1 METKDNRIVLM
12 ETIEQDPE
20 AKALFDQAVEKIAPG
35 AVAAAVEGDRINRV
49 VAEKLA
55 KLDETQKKL
64 DAQTRTLEIHGAVNA
79 ERRKLLSS
87 PLAQEHGLTLA
98 DLPAI
103 ETLMKEQE
111 IGNHL
116 SAAQF
121 YVNARIIG
129 SPRGDPTEGQIAFPR
144 GDMNAFFKGEGE
156 GRSITDGPNP
166 RDMGKQWALDRAHK
180 DWRAIKNKQRLD
192 PSPYDDEL
200 DARGYLVG
208 GAR

>member
-55 KLDETQKKL
+55 KLDEAQKKL

-98 DLPAI
+98 ETWIFPPA
-103 ETLMKEQE
+103 
-111 IGNHL
+111 
-116 SAAQF
+116 
-121 YVNARIIG
+121 RCR
-129 SPRGDPTEGQIAFPR
+129 PRHPR
-144 GDMNAFFKGEGE
+144 
-156 GRSITDGPNP
+156 P
-166 RDMGKQWALDRAHK
+166 H
-180 DWRAIKNKQRLD
+180 
-192 PSPYDDEL
+192 
-200 DARGYLVG
+200 
-208 GAR
+208 